1 MTILLCCLFLLTFSL
16 HVNAETYSLQLDVL
30 SVDTTAARV
39 VGTLVS
45 SLTLTGNE
53 TDVSP
58 KCFNG
63 SFCFSKVSTSNVSFT
78 ISTSLIEDGSVIHAD
93 VLATSDHPDFA
104 RDSLVFMVSSL
115 NIALE
120 LSWTI
125 QKRGSRLPKK
135 NAEWKVS
142 SSVESLVLSNP
153 QAFSKNLLFNSTT
166 SEHHHSDSKIDVWE
180 YGLDGNDKI
189 TRSVFHSSQLRA
201 TSDASTKAFAEAF
214 VHPAMIS
221 HEDPCV
227 VALFSDAPLI
237 FLKELL
243 KYKTIEKVYLLGADK
258 DLVETIIA
266 YLPELNNC
274 SDIDMIGTSCI
285 QSSLVEIVEDN
296 FEAWSDSLEV
306 SIDVVLIDA
315 VMSRQKSQWLSADFY
330 DILSKIVDEEEGI
343 VVLNVGSA
351 PLFGRDFSLGTD
363 DRDRDV
369 FFSSSDSLGER
380 NFWSVYAYDEPSA
393 KPFPS
398 AFALLFRDE
407 TSLSY
412 KRFIRT
418 SPSAFDLDMIERFRG
433 TSRPIPTTLYDGP
446 THQTYQKPS
455 RAWEDWYCQ
464 SNIGRRL
471 VVCQSFIHDFYN
483 PENHVPNA
491 TLVKR
496 DPVKGRGLYAAKNIK
511 KGTWIN
517 ADDTSLQLTIDS
529 FHWSA
534 LQDFIAEYPDAK
546 MYKELRDWMIAYGFE
561 NENTGNSGWSASI
574 AHINTFTNHA
584 CDKSSENV
592 GAVQLGWASFNLGIA
607 RRSYIDSITVAYRN
621 ITEGEEIQMNYI
633 VFRTELD
640 DDHAPE
646 EFKVFLGGICSTK
659 KGLVDVTYQ
668 EDSEL

>member
-1 MTILLCCLFLLTFSL
+1 M
-16 HVNAETYSLQLDVL
+16 HVKADTYSLQLDVL
-30 SVDTTAARV
+30 TGDTTADRV

-45 SLTLTGNE
+45 SLTLADNE

-58 KCFNG
+58 KCFDHNL
-63 SFCFSKVSTSNVSFT
+63 CFSKVSTSNASFT
-78 ISTSLIEDGSVIHAD
+78 ISASLSEDGSVVHVD
-93 VLATSDHPDFA
+93 VLAISDHPDVA

-115 NIALE
+115 NISLE
-120 LSWTI
+120 ESSWTI
-125 QKRGSRLPKK
+125 QKRGGHFPQKD
-135 NAEWKVS
+135 ADWKVLTS
-142 SSVESLVLSNP
+142 MESLVFSNP
-153 QAFSKNLLFNSTT
+153 EAFTKNCLFNLTT
-166 SEHHHSDSKIDVWE
+166 TREHHHSDSKIDVWE
-180 YGLDGNDKI
+180 YGVGGNDEM
-189 TRSVFHSSQLRA
+189 TRSIFLSSQLRA
-201 TSDASTKAFAEAF
+201 TSDASAKAFAEAF
-214 VHPAMIS
+214 IHPALIS
-221 HEDPCV
+221 HEDPSV

-237 FLKELL
+237 FVKELL
-243 KYKTIEKVYLLGADK
+243 KYKAIEKVYLLGADK
-258 DLVETIIA
+258 DLVETIIT

-274 SDIDMIGTSCI
+274 SDIDMIGASCI
-285 QSSLVEIVEDN
+285 QSSLVEFVEGD
-296 FEAWSDSLEV
+296 FEKWSASLEI
-306 SIDVVLIDA
+306 SIDVVFIDA
-315 VMSRQKSQWLSADFY
+315 VMSSQKSQWLSVEFY
-330 DILSKIVDEEEGI
+330 DIISKMTDEEEGI
-343 VVLNVGSA
+343 VVLNIGSA

-363 DRDRDV
+363 DQDRDA
-369 FFSSSDSLGER
+369 FFSLSDSLGAR
-380 NFWSVYAYDEPSA
+380 NFWAVYAYDEPSA
-393 KPFPS
+393 KPLPS

-433 TSRPIPTTLYDGP
+433 TSRPMPTTLYDGP
-446 THQTYQKPS
+446 THLTYQKPS

-471 VVCQSFIHDFYN
+471 AVCQSFIHDFYN
-483 PENHVPNA
+483 PENHIANA
-491 TLVKR
+491 TIVKR

-511 KGTWIN
+511 NGTWIN
-517 ADDTSLQLTIDS
+517 ADDTSLQLTIDD

-546 MYKELRDWMIAYGFE
+546 MYKDLRDWMIAYGFE

-592 GAVQLGWASFNLGIA
+592 GVVQLGWAIFNLGIA
-607 RRSYIDSITVAYRN
+607 RRSYVDSITVAYRN

-646 EFKVFLGGICSTK
+646 EFKVFLDGICSTK

-668 EDSEL
+668 EDPEL